1 MKTRRALL
9 RICSI
14 NLLLPLL
21 CLAAPAHAEPQ
32 VEATLA
38 AETVSTG
45 APFTLS
51 LSISWQG
58 EADQYIIA
66 PPQPELPEAVEQIS
80 SSFSSSASEDVQR
93 MHYSFVLRAVKDG
106 EYAIK
111 PVAVKYWAKG
121 ETQEST
127 IFSQEISFKAV
138 AFAALKKN
146 QGFLIIGAVACM
158 LAGVG
163 AGFYLI
169 RRKKLRKKTA
179 ANAEASPVQII
190 SQLLQTCRTSKI
202 QGDYAGFYEA
212 AIELGRLLPEQD
224 SALSEKLASMLEKIR
239 FGGLRPPAEE
249 IERLLRQLEKS
260 AEKILS
266 AGAEKNPDYKKYCK

>member
-21 CLAAPAHAEPQ
+21 CLTAPAHAEPQ
-32 VEATLA
+32 VEAKLT

-45 APFTLS
+45 APFSLS
-51 LSISWQG
+51 LIISWQG
-58 EADQYIIA
+58 DADQYIIA
-66 PPQPELPEAVEQIS
+66 PPQPELPEAVEQVS

-93 MHYSFVLRAVKDG
+93 MHYEFVLRAVKDG

-111 PVAVKYWAKG
+111 PVAVKYWARG
-121 ETQEST
+121 ETQESSLV
-127 IFSQEISFKAV
+127 SQEISFKAV
-138 AFAALKKN
+138 RYAFLKNN
-146 QGFLIIGAVACM
+146 QGLFIFGTVACII
-158 LAGVG
+158 AGMC
-163 AGFYLI
+163 AGGFFI
-169 RRKKLRKKTA
+169 RRKKTGKKTA
-179 ANAEASPVQII
+179 APAFASPDQII

-202 QGDYAGFYEA
+202 RGEYAGFYEA
-212 AIELGRLLPEQD
+212 AIALGRLLPEQD
-224 SALSEKLASMLEKIR
+224 SALSEKLAAMLEKIR
-239 FGGLRPPAEE
+239 FGGLRPPAED

-266 AGAEKNPDYKKYCK
+266 AGADKNPDYQKYCK